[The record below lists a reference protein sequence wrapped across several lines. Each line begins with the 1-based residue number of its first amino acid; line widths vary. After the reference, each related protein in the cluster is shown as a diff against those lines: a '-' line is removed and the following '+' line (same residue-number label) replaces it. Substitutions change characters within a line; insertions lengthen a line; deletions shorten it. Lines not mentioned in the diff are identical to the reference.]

1 MKIKSKAKATIAL
14 MASLLVGITVSS
26 TLRLVKDVHA
36 EENGVSF
43 KAVDSEH
50 PTDTVSSFFGV
61 DIINSNGEIYNR
73 ADQPVQD
80 NKFDLSKKPTT
91 DPSGG
96 ALCRDWQ
103 ESYELYNGYGN
114 GTNDISGYS
123 DSYYW
128 DGSSWIA
135 GCPDPLSQP
144 SSTGFWYAEK
154 QTKESY
160 DLVTGA
166 ATTEYYWTVQVR
178 REMYSTATSVYTLP
192 AGDYTLLLKDVP
204 GSYTDENGVS
214 YSDYSSSFKYQFE
227 QEQVSFTVTEGSP
240 TTVNIPIKRINLA
253 TVTIDTKDSTHP
265 SDDVENCSYT
275 LIDENGDIIDYART
289 GSANVIRVPDSKL
302 DISNI
307 PTVDPSGYSLQLSTS
322 SENTY
327 IGREY
332 SNSLRFDDYYWN
344 GTTWQ
349 KEKIY
354 SSTGY
359 WEAIIATI
367 GRTNETTGEWEEY
380 SYWKVRQNK
389 NDTKYDSMKKIPAGN
404 YTLVVTSLPSGYY
417 DEAGNWH
424 SPSNADKFRYEAEQT
439 EVSFT
444 VTDQDTTVVFPVRR
458 IQFHQVNFVFKD
470 VDNPAYSFGS
480 PHYYAFN
487 EAGDLYTGSGW
498 GNFTTDLKLD
508 VENVP
513 SVDPVGGS
521 LTEESFNS
529 YGKQAY
535 RGTVYDSDPGVSGY
549 YYWNGT
555 TWQKE
560 KIYSSTGYWMA
571 DVSDGEYYDSEQ
583 GTWVTGKWRWCIT
596 YYDDSEYSPAYL
608 KAGNYTLA
616 LSTADRT
623 PTYYYDAE
631 GNYHDGSSE
640 NFSYEYVKQSGIA
653 FTVTDTDESSQTVEV
668 PIKKV
673 QKYTV
678 TVKPTDAL
686 DPTCTPDNSFY
697 YQLFNE
703 AGQIYAFGRGFQD
716 DQKID
721 SSNMPTTDPVGGEL
735 KFEGVTS
742 YGRKIYKGTSYDSE
756 PDVHAYYSWNGS
768 EWRKYGLPS
777 STGYWYAYLQSEYH
791 TDESTG
797 QWVAYKWHWAVTV
810 DAAKE
815 QSGDT
820 FSLPAGN
827 YTLRILTVPRG
838 YQDAEGNWHGDG
850 NEGYYKA
857 EQSEVSFTV
866 EDSDIT
872 VDVPFVRHER
882 YKTYADMKDSKS
894 SDYTYGD
901 NISGYIKNEEGKYY
915 YFFGDL
921 PNGFYEDT
929 GVDYGTPTTDP
940 DGGELTYQYSE
951 TYYGPLFAE
960 PQNGGTYYWNGSAWI
975 DEPLFSLKGTWVATY
990 VQTNGSY
997 CWKVK
1002 NATSD
1007 ALVSLGNG
1015 NYTWLESGTYTFVPV
1030 VYPTYMYQNGNST
1043 WIDRDDVKAIEPV
1056 TFTVNGAETAFDVI
1070 IERIPSRVISLSLVD
1085 KDDTAYK
1092 VYIKRIATDSAI
1104 YRVKN
1109 LDTGKYL
1116 DHNGEERDLIVA
1128 SKANIPAVDPV
1139 GGSTKIKENSTFDGL
1154 PVYTGTEYTSDP
1166 QIWTTYYWTGS
1177 EWATSSGDFFNG
1189 AWTASINSESRYD
1202 SEQETWVTDKWYW
1215 EVKWDNHARGCMIGL
1230 GASSSPLI
1238 TIKGT
1243 GNFQIEEL
1251 VPPSCYISPD
1261 GVTVTGS
1268 VYKKI
1273 NPVQLTI
1280 TDDSP
1285 DEINITLEYER
1296 IPLSE
1301 KMPEAG
1307 ERASMLLTLTG
1318 CLAMIALAFTATRS
1332 RRKKVVG

>member
-14 MASLLVGITVSS
+14 MASLLVGSAVGSLLHLTNTVY
-26 TLRLVKDVHA
+26 A
-36 EENGVSF
+36 EGTVGVRF
-43 KAVDSEH
+43 TAVDNEH
-50 PTDTVSSFFGV
+50 PDEKVSYPGIAIV
-61 DIINSNGEIYNR
+61 NSNGEVYKY
-73 ADQPVQD
+73 DSMVPD
-80 NKFDLSKKPTT
+80 TKFDLTNKPTT

-96 ALCRDWQ
+96 T
-103 ESYELYNGYGN
+103 LYRSWNDSAEIYKGYGD
-114 GTNDISGYS
+114 GVTDISAMA
-123 DSYYW
+123 DHYYW
-128 DGSSWIA
+128 DGSTWLENY
-135 GCPDPLSQP
+135 PDGLGQA
-144 SSTGFWYAEK
+144 SSTGYWYASK
-154 QTKESY
+154 YTTTDI
-160 DLVTGA
+160 DLITGA
-166 ATTEYYWTVQVR
+166 EITSYYWSV
-178 REMYSTATSVYTLP
+178 STYNENYVYNNLAYLP
-192 AGDYTLLLKDVP
+192 EGDYTLILNVAP
-204 GSYTDENGVS
+204 TSYTDAGGTTHYMETYEFEQSEINFSVGTTPSTVTVPVRRIEKQTVTVSTKDASNPDDSVNQAEYLLFDDAGNLINTSGVS
-214 YSDYSSSFKYQFE
+214 
-227 QEQVSFTVTEGSP
+227 
-240 TTVNIPIKRINLA
+240 
-253 TVTIDTKDSTHP
+253 
-265 SDDVENCSYT
+265 
-275 LIDENGDIIDYART
+275 
-289 GSANVIRVPDSKL
+289 VPDEKL

-307 PTVDPSGYSLQLSTS
+307 PTVDPSGYPLTAS
-322 SENTY
+322 SNGEYT
-327 IGREY
+327 GREY
-332 SNSLRFDDYYWN
+332 ATTSAYFPTYFWNGSSWQRVTIPSSTGCWQAYAQNNGSTTTWTVHLVKEAENTSSWNLPAGNYKLTVEEVPTAYIDSQGVWHYTENTSDKFFYEAEQSEINFMVADQPVDVVIPVKRTTFFKINSTFKDTNNPSYQFNDPQYQIFNENGELYKSASKGVFEPVNDMDDANVPTVDPDGGALVKASYTSNEHDAYEGTVFTSEHSYEDFYWN
-344 GTTWQ
+344 GTDWQ
-349 KEKIY
+349 EEAIP

-359 WEAIIATI
+359 WEATI
-367 GRTNETTGEWEEY
+367 QKNYHTDESTGNWVPYEWY
-380 SYWKVRQNK
+380 WAVRWDSNVIYGTSYLA
-389 NDTKYDSMKKIPAGN
+389 PGN
-404 YTLVVTSLPSGYY
+404 YVLVPGEGNEPTSYNDNGTWHY
-417 DEAGNWH
+417 D
-424 SPSNADKFRYEAEQT
+424 YEDNFKYEYVRP
-439 EVSFT
+439 EIPFT
-444 VTDQDTTVVFPVRR
+444 VTADATIEIPIEKIQSYR
-458 IQFHQVNFVFKD
+458 ITI
-470 VDNPAYSFGS
+470 NPTDRDDATKQPSSF
-480 PHYYAFN
+480 YFQLFN
-487 EAGDLYTGSGW
+487 EEGQIYD
-498 GNFTTDLKLD
+498 GNEFQDDLKLD
-508 VENVP
+508 
-513 SVDPVGGS
+513 
-521 LTEESFNS
+521 
-529 YGKQAY
+529 
-535 RGTVYDSDPGVSGY
+535 
-549 YYWNGT
+549 
-555 TWQKE
+555 
-560 KIYSSTGYWMA
+560 
-571 DVSDGEYYDSEQ
+571 
-583 GTWVTGKWRWCIT
+583 
-596 YYDDSEYSPAYL
+596 
-608 KAGNYTLA
+608 
-616 LSTADRT
+616 
-623 PTYYYDAE
+623 
-631 GNYHDGSSE
+631 
-640 NFSYEYVKQSGIA
+640 FSNA
-653 FTVTDTDESSQTVEV
+653 
-668 PIKKV
+668 
-673 QKYTV
+673 
-678 TVKPTDAL
+678 
-686 DPTCTPDNSFY
+686 
-697 YQLFNE
+697 
-703 AGQIYAFGRGFQD
+703 
-716 DQKID
+716 
-721 SSNMPTTDPVGGEL
+721 PTTDPVGGEL

-756 PDVHAYYSWNGS
+756 PDVYAHYSWNGS

-827 YTLRILTVPRG
+827 YTLRILTVPSG
-838 YQDAEGNWHGDG
+838 YQDAEGNWHGGG

-866 EDSDIT
+866 ENSDIT

-901 NISGYIKNEEGKYY
+901 NISGYIKSEEGKYY

-921 PNGFYEDT
+921 PNGFYADT

-940 DGGELTYQYSE
+940 DGGSLTYQYSE

-1043 WIDRDDVKAIEPV
+1043 WIERDDVKPIEPV
-1056 TFTVNGAETAFDVI
+1056 TFTVNGAETTFDVI
-1070 IERIPSRVISLSLVD
+1070 IERIPSRAIILSLVD

-1092 VYIKRIATDSAI
+1092 VYIKNAAKGSDSAI

-1116 DHNGEERDLIVA
+1116 GPNGEERDLIVA

-1154 PVYTGTEYTSDP
+1154 PVYTGTEYTSNP
-1166 QIWTTYYWTGS
+1166 QIRTTYYWTGS
-1177 EWATSSGDFFNG
+1177 KWVTSSESFYNG
-1189 AWTASINSESRYD
+1189 AWSASIDSEGRYD
-1202 SEQETWVTDKWYW
+1202 SEQGTWVTDKWYW
-1215 EVKWDNHARGCMIGL
+1215 QVRWNNYARGCTL

-1251 VPPSCYISPD
+1251 VPPSGYISPD

>member
-50 PTDTVSSFFGV
+50 PTDTVSSFFGI
-61 DIINSNGEIYNR
+61 DIINSNGEIYNKSG
-73 ADQPVQD
+73 QMVQD

-128 DGSSWIA
+128 DGSSWIV

-154 QTKESY
+154 QTKETY
-160 DLVTGA
+160 DLVTGV
-166 ATTEYYWTVQVR
+166 ATTEYYWTVQVH
-178 REMYSTATSVYTLP
+178 REMYSTATAVYSLP

-240 TTVNIPIKRINLA
+240 TTVNIPVKRINLA

-322 SENTY
+322 PNEYGNTY

-404 YTLVVTSLPSGYY
+404 YTLAVTSLPSGYY

-424 SPSNADKFRYEAEQT
+424 SPSYTEMFRYEAEQT
-439 EVSFT
+439 EVSFA
-444 VTDQDTTVVFPVRR
+444 VTDQDTTVVFPVKR
-458 IQFHQVNFVFKD
+458 IQFYRVNFVFKD

-480 PHYYAFN
+480 PSFYAFN
-487 EAGDLYTGSGW
+487 EAGDLYAGNGW
-498 GNFTTDLKLD
+498 GNFIADAKVD
-508 VENVP
+508 IENVP

-529 YGKQAY
+529 YGKRAY

-560 KIYSSTGYWMA
+560 KIYSSTGYWRA
-571 DVSDGEYYDSEQ
+571 YVSDDEYYDSEQ
-583 GTWVTGKWRWCIT
+583 GTLVTGKWRWCIT
-596 YYDDSEYSPAYL
+596 YNDGSECEFADL
-608 KAGNYTLA
+608 AEGNYTLS

-631 GNYHDGSSE
+631 GNYHDGPSE

-653 FTVTDTDESSQTVEV
+653 FTVTDTDESSQTVEIS
-668 PIKKV
+668 IKKI
-673 QKYTV
+673 QKYSV

-686 DPTCTPDNSFY
+686 DPTCTPSYFR
-697 YQLFNE
+697 YQLFTE
-703 AGQIYAFGRGFQD
+703 AGQVFDGYSFRD
-716 DQKID
+716 DQMLD
-721 SSNMPTTDPVGGEL
+721 LSDAPTVDPVGGTL
-735 KFEGVTS
+735 TYS
-742 YGRKIYKGTSYDSE
+742 NTYSDGRTEYKGTMYGSDPKLSYQ
-756 PDVHAYYSWNGS
+756 YWNGTS
-768 EWRKYGLPS
+768 WQAEMVYS
-777 STGYWYAYLQSEYH
+777 STGYWYASIKEAQRY
-791 TDESTG
+791 DSTQG
-797 QWVAYKWHWAVTV
+797 QWVTDGWYWAVT
-810 DAAKE
+810 E
-815 QSGDT
+815 GITCIQQSE
-820 FSLPAGN
+820 FLLPEGN
-827 YTLRILTVPRG
+827 YILQVLTAPEKYV
-838 YQDAEGNWHGDG
+838 DAEGNWHYEG
-850 NEGYYKA
+850 NEFSYEA
-857 EQSEVSFTV
+857 QQPEIEFTV
-866 EDSDIT
+866 SGKDTT
-872 VDVPFVRHER
+872 VSVPFTRDQR
-882 YKTYADMKDSKS
+882 YQVTANMKDSKS
-894 SDYTYGD
+894 DSVTYG
-901 NISGYIKNEEGKYY
+901 NSISGYIKDAEGKYY
-915 YFFGDL
+915 AYGDI
-921 PNGFYEDT
+921 PRGIYEDT

-940 DGGELTYQYSE
+940 DGGSLTYQYSE

-1007 ALVSLGNG
+1007 ALVSIGNG
-1015 NYTWLESGTYTFVPV
+1015 NYTWLENGTYTFVPV

-1043 WIDRDDVKAIEPV
+1043 WIDRDDVKAIKPV
-1056 TFTVNGAETAFDVI
+1056 TFTVNGAETTFDVI
-1070 IERIPSRVISLSLVD
+1070 IERIPSRAISLSLVD

-1092 VYIKRIATDSAI
+1092 VYNKSVSSDSAT

-1116 DHNGEERDLIVA
+1116 NFNGEEHDLIVA

-1139 GGSTKIKENSTFDGL
+1139 GGSTKIKENSTSNGL
-1154 PVYTGTEYTSDP
+1154 PVYTGTEYISDP

-1177 EWATSSGDFFNG
+1177 EWVTSSESFYNG
-1189 AWTASINSESRYD
+1189 AWSASIDSEGRYD
-1202 SEQETWVTDKWYW
+1202 SEQGTWVTDKWYW
-1215 EVKWDNHARGCMIGL
+1215 QVRWDNYARGCTL

-1251 VPPSCYISPD
+1251 VPPSGYISPD

-1285 DEINITLEYER
+1285 DEINITLGYER

>member
-50 PTDTVSSFFGV
+50 PTDTVGSFFEI

-444 VTDQDTTVVFPVRR
+444 VTDQDTSVIIPVRR

-480 PHYYAFN
+480 PYYYAFN

-513 SVDPVGGS
+513 SVDPVGGAV
-521 LTEESFNS
+521 TKKDH
-529 YGKQAY
+529 YYTPDGKNIY
-535 RGTVYDSDPGVSGY
+535 VGTVYDSKPEYSGTTY
-549 YYWNGT
+549 RWNGT
-555 TWQKE
+555 AWQTE
-560 KIYSSTGYWMA
+560 MVYSSTGHWTA
-571 DVSDGEYYDSEQ
+571 NVVEDSYYDSEGQ
-583 GTWVTGKWRWCIT
+583 QITRWLWRIT
-596 YYDDSEYSPAYL
+596 YDDGSEYSPAYL
-608 KAGNYTLA
+608 KAGNYTLS
-616 LSTADRT
+616 LSTAGCT

-703 AGQIYAFGRGFQD
+703 AGQVFDGYSFRD
-716 DQKID
+716 DQTLD
-721 SSNMPTTDPVGGEL
+721 LSDAPTTDPVGGTL
-735 KFEGVTS
+735 TYSKT
-742 YGRKIYKGTSYDSE
+742 YIDGRTEYKGTMYGSDPNLSYQ
-756 PDVHAYYSWNGS
+756 YWNGTSWQS
-768 EWRKYGLPS
+768 EKVYS
-777 STGYWYAYLQSEYH
+777 STGYWYASIKEAQHYDSTQGQYV
-791 TDESTG
+791 TDG
-797 QWVAYKWHWAVTV
+797 WYWAVTK
-810 DAAKE
+810 DITCIQ
-815 QSGDT
+815 QSDGYW
-820 FSLPAGN
+820 FLLPEGS
-827 YTLRILTVPRG
+827 YVLQVLTAPEIYV
-838 YQDAEGNWHGDG
+838 DAEGSWHWSG
-850 NEGYYKA
+850 NEFTYEA
-857 EQSEVSFTV
+857 QQPEIEFTV
-866 EDSDIT
+866 SGEDTT
-872 VDVPFVRHER
+872 VSVPFTRDQR
-882 YKTYADMKDSKS
+882 YQVTANMKDSKS
-894 SDYTYGD
+894 DSVTYG
-901 NISGYIKNEEGKYY
+901 NSISGYIKDAEGKYY
-915 YFFGDL
+915 AYGDI
-921 PNGFYEDT
+921 PRGFYEDT

-940 DGGELTYQYSE
+940 DGGSLTYQYSE

-1030 VYPTYMYQNGNST
+1030 DYPTYMYQNGNST

-1056 TFTVNGAETAFDVI
+1056 TFTVNGAETTFDVI

-1116 DHNGEERDLIVA
+1116 GPNGEERDLIVA